1 MIARGQKINDRYQ
14 IIRLIGEGGMA
25 NVYLAHDTILDRD
38 VAVKILRGD
47 LAGDEKFVKKFQRE
61 AISASSLNH
70 PNIVELYD
78 VGEDNGEYFIVME
91 YVEGKTLKSLI
102 KKRGALTLPEVVDIM
117 LQLTSAIAHAHDSYI
132 IHRDIK
138 PQNVLILDNGMVKI
152 TDFGIAT
159 ALNNHELTE
168 TNSIMGS
175 VHYLPPE
182 QANGN
187 GATVKSDIYSLGIL
201 MFELLTGR
209 VPFKGDNAVEIAIKQ
224 MKTPIPSV
232 RKYNEDIPQS
242 VENVILRA
250 CAKNPKNRYDSAR
263 EMHEDLKTVLSK
275 DREDEE
281 KWVYSYPE
289 NELEETKKLSR
300 EELNKGLLD
309 ELENEEESRSNRKK
323 DKKEKKLNTGLMI
336 AGSIFATLVIV
347 FIAIFFLIPKITGGK
362 EVKVPDV
369 SEMTVEKAKEKLEDV
384 GLEVTSKDIKQAN
397 DKIKKGRVI
406 KTNPEEGRSVK
417 KGTKIQL
424 YVSTGTN
431 KVEIED
437 YTGMNYYEVEAMLKA
452 SDITVEREA
461 REYAESDTSVKAGT
475 IVDQSVKAGEELE
488 KGDHITLYVPE
499 FYAEY
504 PDFIGENYTI
514 SQVEAWAS
522 KHGVTVEKNYRET
535 DDVEPNMILSQSRP
549 AGTKVN
555 ASVTLTVTVS
565 KKPEVVETPTP
576 SLTPDEEEET
586 PTTPESTTPT
596 E

>member
-1 MIARGQKINDRYQ
+1 MVARGQKINDRYQ

-91 YVEGKTLKSLI
+91 YVEGKTLKSLV
-102 KKRGALTLPEVVDIM
+102 KKRGALTLAEVVDIM

-232 RKYNEDIPQS
+232 RKYNEEIPQS

-263 EMHEDLKTVLSK
+263 EMHDDLKTVLSSERA
-275 DREDEE
+275 DED

-309 ELENEEESRSNRKK
+309 EIENEEEKRGKGKK
-323 DKKEKKLNTGLMI
+323 DKKDKKLNTGLMI

-369 SEMTVEKAKEKLEDV
+369 SNMTVEKAKKKLEDV
-384 GLEVTSKDIKQAN
+384 GLEITSKDIEQAS
-397 DKIKKGRVI
+397 DEVEEGKVI
-406 KTNPEEGRSVK
+406 KTDPEEGRSVK

-424 YVSTGTN
+424 YVSTGTS
-431 KVEIED
+431 KVEVED
-437 YTGMNYYEVEAMLKA
+437 YTGQNYYEIEAMLTA
-452 SDITVEREA
+452 SGINVERET
-461 REYAESDTSVKAGT
+461 REYSESDTSVKAGM
-475 IVDQSVKAGEELE
+475 IINQSVKAGEELE
-488 KGDHITLYVPE
+488 KGDSIILYVPE
-499 FYAEY
+499 FYTEY

-514 SQVEAWAS
+514 SQVEAWAE
-522 KHGVTVEKNYRET
+522 KYGVTLEKNYRET

-555 ASVTLTVTVS
+555 TSVTLTVTVS
-565 KKPEVVETPTP
+565 KKPTVTSPSPSPSTSPSPSESPTA
-576 SLTPDEEEET
+576 S
-586 PTTPESTTPT
+586 PT

>member
-1 MIARGQKINDRYQ
+1 MVARGQKINDRYQ

-91 YVEGKTLKSLI
+91 YVEGKTLKSLV
-102 KKRGALTLPEVVDIM
+102 KKRGALTLAEVVDIM

-232 RKYNEDIPQS
+232 RKYNEEIPQS

-263 EMHEDLKTVLSK
+263 EMHDDLKTVLSSERA
-275 DREDEE
+275 DED

-309 ELENEEESRSNRKK
+309 EIENEEEKRGKGKK
-323 DKKEKKLNTGLMI
+323 DKKDKKLNTGLMI

-369 SEMTVEKAKEKLEDV
+369 SNMTVEKAKKKLEDV
-384 GLEVTSKDIKQAN
+384 GLDITSKDIEQAS
-397 DKIKKGRVI
+397 DEVEEGKVI
-406 KTNPEEGRSVK
+406 KTDPEEGRSVK

-424 YVSTGTN
+424 YVSTGTS
-431 KVEIED
+431 KVEVED
-437 YTGMNYYEVEAMLKA
+437 YTGQNYYEIEAMLTA
-452 SDITVEREA
+452 SGINVERET
-461 REYAESDTSVKAGT
+461 REYSESDTSVKAGM
-475 IVDQSVKAGEELE
+475 IIDQSVKAGEELE
-488 KGDHITLYVPE
+488 KGDSIILYVPE
-499 FYAEY
+499 FYTEY

-514 SQVEAWAS
+514 SQVEAWAE
-522 KHGVTVEKNYRET
+522 KYGVTLEKNYRET

-555 ASVTLTVTVS
+555 TSVTLTVTVS
-565 KKPEVVETPTP
+565 KKPTVTSPSPSPSTSPSPSESPTA
-576 SLTPDEEEET
+576 S
-586 PTTPESTTPT
+586 PT

>member
-1 MIARGQKINDRYQ
+1 MVMKGQKINDRYQ

-78 VGEDNGEYFIVME
+78 VGEDNGQYFIVME
-91 YVEGKTLKSLI
+91 YVDGKTLKSLV
-102 KKRGALTLPEVVDIM
+102 KKRGALTLPEVIDIM

-168 TNSIMGS
+168 TNSVMGS

-201 MFELLTGR
+201 MFELLTGK

-232 RKYNEDIPQS
+232 RKYDEDIPQS
-242 VENVILRA
+242 VENVILRS

-263 EMHEDLKTVLSK
+263 EMHDDLKTVLSK
-275 DREDEE
+275 DRQDED

-309 ELENEEESRSNRKK
+309 ELENEEEVKNKRKK
-323 DKKEKKLNTGLMI
+323 NGKDKKLNTGLMI
-336 AGSIFATLVIV
+336 AGSIFATLIV
-347 FIAIFFLIPKITGGK
+347 VFTAIFFLIPSITDKK

-369 SEMTVEKAKEKLEDV
+369 TKMTVEKAKKELEKV
-384 GLEVTSKDIKQAN
+384 GLEITSKDIEQAN
-397 DKIKKGRVI
+397 EKIGKGKVI
-406 KTNPEEGRSVK
+406 KTSPEKGRTVK

-424 YVSTGTN
+424 YVSTGTS
-431 KVEIED
+431 KIDIED
-437 YTGMNYYEVEAMLKA
+437 YTGQNYYEIEAKLKA
-452 SDITVEREA
+452 LGLNVVKMTK
-461 REYAESDTSVKAGT
+461 EYSETDTSVKAGM
-475 IVDQSVKAGEELE
+475 IVGQDIDEGEKLE
-488 KGDHITLYVPE
+488 KGDSITLYVPE
-499 FYAEY
+499 FYTEY

-514 SQVEAWAS
+514 SQVEAWAT
-522 KHGVTVEKNYRET
+522 KYGVKLEKNYRET

-555 ASVTLTVTVS
+555 TNVTLTVTVS
-565 KKPEVVETPTP
+565 KKPEK
-576 SLTPDEEEET
+576 EET
-586 PTTPESTTPT
+586 PSPSPTTSPTPT
-596 E
+596 ATNSPTTD

>member
-1 MIARGQKINDRYQ
+1 MVARGQKINDRYQ

-91 YVEGKTLKSLI
+91 YVEGKTLKSLV
-102 KKRGALTLPEVVDIM
+102 KKRGALTLAEVVDIM

-232 RKYNEDIPQS
+232 RKYNEEIPQS

-263 EMHEDLKTVLSK
+263 EMHDDLKTVLSSERA
-275 DREDEE
+275 DED

-309 ELENEEESRSNRKK
+309 EIENEEEKRGKGKK
-323 DKKEKKLNTGLMI
+323 DKKDKKLNTGLMI

-369 SEMTVEKAKEKLEDV
+369 SNMTVEKAKKELEDV
-384 GLEVTSKDIKQAN
+384 GLEITSKDIEQAS
-397 DKIKKGRVI
+397 DEVEEGKVI
-406 KTNPEEGRSVK
+406 KTDPEEGRSVK

-424 YVSTGTN
+424 YVSTGTS
-431 KVEIED
+431 KVEVED
-437 YTGMNYYEVEAMLKA
+437 YTGQNYYEIEAMLTA
-452 SDITVEREA
+452 SGINVERET
-461 REYAESDTSVKAGT
+461 REYSESDTSVKAGM
-475 IVDQSVKAGEELE
+475 IIDQSVKAGEELE
-488 KGDHITLYVPE
+488 KGDSIILYVPE
-499 FYAEY
+499 FYTEY

-514 SQVEAWAS
+514 SQVEAWAE
-522 KHGVTVEKNYRET
+522 KYGVTLEKNYRET

-555 ASVTLTVTVS
+555 TSVTLTVTVS
-565 KKPEVVETPTP
+565 KKPTVTSPSPSPSTSPSPSESPTA
-576 SLTPDEEEET
+576 L
-586 PTTPESTTPT
+586 PT

>member
-1 MIARGQKINDRYQ
+1 MVMKGQKINDRYQ

-78 VGEDNGEYFIVME
+78 VGEDNGQYFIVME
-91 YVEGKTLKSLI
+91 YVDGKTLKSLV
-102 KKRGALTLPEVVDIM
+102 KKRGALTLPEVIDIM

-168 TNSIMGS
+168 TNSVMGS

-201 MFELLTGR
+201 MFELLTGK

-232 RKYNEDIPQS
+232 RKYDEDIPQS
-242 VENVILRA
+242 VENVILRS

-263 EMHEDLKTVLSK
+263 EMHDDLKTVLSK
-275 DREDEE
+275 DRQDED

-309 ELENEEESRSNRKK
+309 ELENEEEVKNKRKK
-323 DKKEKKLNTGLMI
+323 NGKDKKLNTGLMI
-336 AGSIFATLVIV
+336 AGSIFATLIV
-347 FIAIFFLIPKITGGK
+347 VFTAIFFLIPSITDKK

-369 SEMTVEKAKEKLEDV
+369 TKMTVEKAKKELEKV
-384 GLEVTSKDIKQAN
+384 GLEITSKDIEQAN
-397 DKIKKGRVI
+397 EKIGKGKVI
-406 KTNPEEGRSVK
+406 KTSPEKGRTVK

-424 YVSTGTN
+424 YVSTGTS
-431 KVEIED
+431 KIEIED
-437 YTGMNYYEVEAMLKA
+437 YTGQNYYEIEAKLKA
-452 SDITVEREA
+452 LGLNVVKMTK
-461 REYAESDTSVKAGT
+461 EYSETDTSVKAGM
-475 IVDQSVKAGEELE
+475 IVGQDIDEGEKLK
-488 KGDHITLYVPE
+488 KGDSITLYVPE
-499 FYAEY
+499 FYTEY

-514 SQVEAWAS
+514 SQVEAWAT
-522 KHGVTVEKNYRET
+522 KYGVKLEKNYRET

-555 ASVTLTVTVS
+555 TNVTLTVTVS
-565 KKPEVVETPTP
+565 KKPEK
-576 SLTPDEEEET
+576 EET
-586 PTTPESTTPT
+586 PSPSPTTSPTPT
-596 E
+596 ATNNPTTD

>member
-1 MIARGQKINDRYQ
+1 MVARGQKINDRYQ

-91 YVEGKTLKSLI
+91 YVEGKTLKSLV
-102 KKRGALTLPEVVDIM
+102 KKRGALTLAEVVDIM

-232 RKYNEDIPQS
+232 RKYNEEIPQS

-263 EMHEDLKTVLSK
+263 EMHDDLKTVLSSERA
-275 DREDEE
+275 DED

-309 ELENEEESRSNRKK
+309 EIENEEEKRGKGKK
-323 DKKEKKLNTGLMI
+323 DKKDKKLNTGLMI

-369 SEMTVEKAKEKLEDV
+369 SNMTVEKAKKELEEV
-384 GLEVTSKDIKQAN
+384 GLEITSKDIEQAS
-397 DKIKKGRVI
+397 DEVEEGKVI
-406 KTNPEEGRSVK
+406 KTDPEEGRSVK

-424 YVSTGTN
+424 YVSTGTS
-431 KVEIED
+431 KVEVED
-437 YTGMNYYEVEAMLKA
+437 YTGQNYYEIEAMLTA
-452 SDITVEREA
+452 SGINVERET
-461 REYAESDTSVKAGT
+461 REYSESDTSVKAGM
-475 IVDQSVKAGEELE
+475 IIDQSVKAGEELE
-488 KGDHITLYVPE
+488 KGDSIILYVPE
-499 FYAEY
+499 FYTEY

-514 SQVEAWAS
+514 SQVEAWAE
-522 KHGVTVEKNYRET
+522 KYGVTLEKNYRET

-555 ASVTLTVTVS
+555 TSVTLTVTVS
-565 KKPEVVETPTP
+565 KKPTVTSPSPSPSTSPSPSESPTV
-576 SLTPDEEEET
+576 S
-586 PTTPESTTPT
+586 PT

>member
-1 MIARGQKINDRYQ
+1 MVARGQKINDRYQ

-91 YVEGKTLKSLI
+91 YVEGKTLKSLV
-102 KKRGALTLPEVVDIM
+102 KKRGALTLAEVVDIM

-232 RKYNEDIPQS
+232 RKYNEEIPQS

-263 EMHEDLKTVLSK
+263 EMHDDLKTVLSSERA
-275 DREDEE
+275 DED

-309 ELENEEESRSNRKK
+309 EIENEEEKRGKGKK
-323 DKKEKKLNTGLMI
+323 DKKDKKLNTGLMI

-369 SEMTVEKAKEKLEDV
+369 SNMTVEKAKKKLEDV
-384 GLEVTSKDIKQAN
+384 GLEITSKDIEQAS
-397 DKIKKGRVI
+397 DEVEEGKVI
-406 KTNPEEGRSVK
+406 KTDPEEGRSVK

-424 YVSTGTN
+424 YVSTGTS
-431 KVEIED
+431 KVEVED
-437 YTGMNYYEVEAMLKA
+437 YTGQNYYEIEAMLTA
-452 SDITVEREA
+452 SGINVERET
-461 REYAESDTSVKAGT
+461 REYSESDTSVKAGM
-475 IVDQSVKAGEELE
+475 IIDQSVKAGEELE
-488 KGDHITLYVPE
+488 KGDSIILYVPE
-499 FYAEY
+499 FYTEY

-514 SQVEAWAS
+514 SQVEAWAE
-522 KHGVTVEKNYRET
+522 KYGVTLEKNYRET

-555 ASVTLTVTVS
+555 TSVTLTVTVS
-565 KKPEVVETPTP
+565 KKPTVTSP
-576 SLTPDEEEET
+576 SPSPSTSPS
-586 PTTPESTTPT
+586 PSESPMASPT

>member
-1 MIARGQKINDRYQ
+1 MVAKGQKINDRYQ

-25 NVYLAHDTILDRD
+25 NVYLAHDIILDRD

-47 LAGDEKFVKKFQRE
+47 LAHDEKFVKKFQRE

-70 PNIVELYD
+70 PNIVEMYD
-78 VGEDNGEYFIVME
+78 VGEDNDLYFIVME
-91 YVEGKTLKSLI
+91 YVEGKTLKNLV

-201 MFELLTGR
+201 MFELLTGK

-224 MKTPIPSV
+224 MKNPIPSV
-232 RKYNEDIPQS
+232 CKYDEEIPQS
-242 VENVILRA
+242 IENVILRA

-263 EMHEDLKTVLSK
+263 EMHDDLKTVLSK
-275 DREDEE
+275 DREDEDN
-281 KWVYSYPE
+281 WVYAYPE
-289 NELEETKKLSR
+289 TDLDETKRLSR
-300 EELNKGLLD
+300 EELNKGLLA
-309 ELENEEESRSNRKK
+309 EMEEEEEEISKKGGKKKK
-323 DKKEKKLNTGLMI
+323 DKKMNTALLV

-347 FIAIFFLIPKITGGK
+347 FIAIFFLIPSMTDGK

-369 SEMTVEKAKEKLEDV
+369 TKMTVKEATKELKKV
-384 GLEVTSKDIKQAN
+384 GLEVAAKDIELA
-397 DKIKKGRVI
+397 DEKIKKGAVI
-406 KTNPEEGRSVK
+406 KTNPPKGRSVK
-417 KGTKIQL
+417 EGTKIQL
-424 YVSTGTN
+424 YVSKGN
-431 KVEIED
+431 EKIKIED
-437 YTGMNYYEVEAMLKA
+437 YTGKNYYEVEAKLKA
-452 SDITVEREA
+452 AGVTVNKMTKEVP
-461 REYAESDTSVKAGT
+461 ESDTTVKAGT
-475 IVDQSVKAGEELE
+475 ILSQDVKAGEKLG
-488 KGDHITLYVPE
+488 KGDVITLYVPE

-514 SQVEAWAS
+514 SQVETWA
-522 KHGVTVEKNYRET
+522 KKYGVTLEKNYRET
-535 DDVEPNMILSQSRP
+535 DEVDPNMILTQSRP

-555 ASVTLTVTVS
+555 TNITLTVTVS
-565 KKPEVVETPTP
+565 KKPTKDTTPSPTTTPTQTTTPTNSPTP
-576 SLTPDEEEET
+576 STG
-586 PTTPESTTPT
+586 S
-596 E
+596 